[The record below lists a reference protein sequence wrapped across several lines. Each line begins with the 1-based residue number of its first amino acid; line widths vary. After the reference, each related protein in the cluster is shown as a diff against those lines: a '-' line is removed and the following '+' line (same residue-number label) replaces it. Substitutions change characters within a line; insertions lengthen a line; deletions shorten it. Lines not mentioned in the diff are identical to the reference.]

1 MFQLWKLVLFC
12 SLLTGTSASL
22 LKKVGSNLNVL
33 DTSLLENLGSDG
45 NVLDTSLLENV
56 GSDVNVLDPSLLENV
71 GSDVNVLD
79 NLKPFL
85 DKGLQTVD
93 NTLKTADN
101 PVQEVLQKLKLNT
114 DGLQD
119 SNAWQAIQKKYQ
131 EAEKLLDNDLSGLVS
146 NAKSLGLKII
156 KSRILDLKAELTP
169 DGLGLNLRFPVTATV
184 NFALP
189 LIGNIV
195 SLKASLDIL
204 TGVRIGTDIQTVLP
218 VVTLGECASD
228 AASIQLSFLNSYN
241 ALINKVADTLSS
253 VLSKTV
259 SFMIQKELCPLIHFF
274 LNNLEVNVIQN
285 IIRKSQPGDGNVGAS
300 SLPAFRGPA
309 CRPGPTHREACQSL

>member
-12 SLLTGTSASL
+12 GLLTGTSASL
-22 LKKVGSNLNVL
+22 LKK
-33 DTSLLENLGSDG
+33 
-45 NVLDTSLLENV
+45 
-56 GSDVNVLDPSLLENV
+56 NV

-85 DKGLQTVD
+85 DKGLETVD

-101 PVQEVLQKLKLNT
+101 PVQDVLQKLKLNT

-119 SNAWQAIQKKYQ
+119 SRAWQVIQKKYQ
-131 EAEKLLDNDLSGLVS
+131 EAEKLDNGLSGLVS
-146 NAKSLGLKII
+146 NAKCLGLKII

-195 SLKASLDIL
+195 SLKASLGIL

-241 ALINKVADTLSS
+241 ALINKVADTLSRI
-253 VLSKTV
+253 LSKTV

-285 IIRKSQPGDGNVGAS
+285 IIPLTQEILNVDFVS
-300 SLPAFRGPA
+300 SLKTVDFQGSLRNIFRHSTGLLNA
-309 CRPGPTHREACQSL
+309 IDSRLANAASNVV